1 MSLSQGLVAFVWFRP
16 GRCSRLHLTVVGQ
29 RTVYRQSV
37 RQTDRQTSVYLYTS
51 LTHKYIMHLYRVYE
65 LSSYKVYFKCSD
77 TITRYVMKQSLIS
90 TCDCHICMCTINL
103 THSGD
108 ESAGVASLSLSG
120 KSSCMLR
127 VSMTPVKKSPHRRTG
142 GGTWSLYNL
151 SSVSSIRRGVAGRA
165 ESGSYVKWT
174 KQISRSR
181 SAILWLVCCY

>member
-1 MSLSQGLVAFVWFRP
+1 MWERKKILSSSVTVQILRSSQSRFCFFVKCLFRRGLLPSSDSDPEGAVGSTSLQWVREQYIDSQP
-16 GRCSRLHLTVVGQ
+16 D
-29 RTVYRQSV
+29 

-77 TITRYVMKQSLIS
+77 TIMRYVMKKSLIS

-142 GGTWSLYNL
+142 GGT
-151 SSVSSIRRGVAGRA
+151 
-165 ESGSYVKWT
+165 
-174 KQISRSR
+174 
-181 SAILWLVCCY
+181 